1 VSYGMP
7 LPAAT
12 LRICHSRRFSSAT
25 TFSSSA
31 RSSMRGIVRHSCL
44 VRKAFVPHSEI
55 DPAATICGMPLD
67 VLSINLKALM
77 RDYPEWA
84 SQRKLALKAGID
96 QRTVGRILN
105 MEHSPNLAQI
115 DKLAEVFNVQPW
127 QLLAPNL
134 GAGLYSVDLQP
145 MYRQLP
151 ARPDKPIRS
160 IDSPWTAKNHPAR
173 RATDKQRK

>member
-1 VSYGMP
+1 
-7 LPAAT
+7 
-12 LRICHSRRFSSAT
+12 
-25 TFSSSA
+25 
-31 RSSMRGIVRHSCL
+31 
-44 VRKAFVPHSEI
+44 VPQSEN
-55 DPAATICGMPLD
+55 DPAATIPDMPLD

-145 MYRQLP
+145 MYRVHQLP
-151 ARPDKPIRS
+151 DRADRPIRS
-160 IDSPWTAKNHPAR
+160 VDSPWTAKNHPAR
-173 RATDKQRK
+173 RATDKPRK